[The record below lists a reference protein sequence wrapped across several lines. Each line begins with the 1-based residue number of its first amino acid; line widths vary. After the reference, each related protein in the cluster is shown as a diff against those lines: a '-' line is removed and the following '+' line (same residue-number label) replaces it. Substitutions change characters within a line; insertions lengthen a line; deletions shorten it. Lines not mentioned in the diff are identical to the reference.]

1 MKQRKRRKIYKKK
14 NPYRIDADVSLLI
27 TMQFFLLLFF
37 PHKMGVHKQRKKK
50 TTFFVWMSVSSFSFE
65 KKKNSGECITVR
77 RLLWTGIKAHTLQ
90 SQNQIR
96 WISMICKWLLSS
108 WLHRNSFCVRMQNH
122 FFLLLT
128 LQRNRNNS
136 FVFFFHFFFLFNS
149 EEVQQWKF
157 T

>member
-1 MKQRKRRKIYKKK
+1 MNVGVI
-14 NPYRIDADVSLLI
+14 VLI
-27 TMQFFLLLFF
+27 
-37 PHKMGVHKQRKKK
+37 R
-50 TTFFVWMSVSSFSFE
+50 E
-65 KKKNSGECITVR
+65 KKNSGECITVR

-136 FVFFFHFFFLFNS
+136 FVFFFHFFFYSIPKKSNNENS
-149 EEVQQWKF
+149 LKLIILITKQHLNACTKHVEPHNVEATHTHTLGPNVTFQ
-157 T
+157 